1 LATEA
6 NVLEMIYSF
15 VIELDRVKDDGPLDE
30 HIVRVADVLH
40 SDQTL
45 SDVAIGVDLAV
56 GRVEFELGAVGVSPN
71 DASKT
76 VWDALMRALKA

>member
-1 LATEA
+1 M
-6 NVLEMIYSF
+6 LEMIYSF
-15 VIELDRVKDDGPLDE
+15 LIELDRVNEDGPLEE
-30 HIVRVADVLH
+30 HIERVADVLH
-40 SDQTL
+40 SDPTL

-56 GRVEFELGAVGVSPN
+56 GRVEFELGAVGLSPG